1 MINYAIKNLKR
12 NKTIN
17 ILIILQLSIIMI
29 LTTVMVSNITSRYK
43 YYNPIKEQLSKTGVL
58 LHSQHYA
65 DTDQRLFT
73 DINQITDNMKSVK
86 AVYPSYSHFV
96 LVPELNEY
104 CQYYAY
110 PDAFF
115 EKMADEFKDGE
126 WYTDNSNT
134 IYAAVSNNT
143 HGIKTGDIIH
153 FSTETD
159 EYEIVIT
166 GVLKEG
172 AKVLGFDKNLYNA
185 ECNFNDLYETIYED
199 NYLKLYNE
207 TIDKTEK
214 QHYKEL
220 MDLGDP
226 YDARYNF
233 PSLFMSETEMRKM
246 NIDKYFY
253 GNMFI
258 EFDENIS
265 EKEFNENMEWI
276 KSFKNMTS
284 VIKLK
289 DINSQSLSYIKSQI
303 ASILPLIICMLT
315 LVLITALSI
324 CIISIERML
333 KTYSIFF
340 ICGSSWKNLIKI
352 NIFESLFICL
362 VSTIIVCAFFVA
374 SGFTGWLSFT
384 VIEFGI
390 FQILAHLMV
399 MALYVLMSILIPVI
413 VMRKRTPKQI
423 LTQRL

>member
-65 DTDQRLFT
+65 DTNQRLFT

-143 HGIKTGDIIH
+143 HGIKTSDIIH
-153 FSTETD
+153 ISTETD

-166 GVLKEG
+166 
-172 AKVLGFDKNLYNA
+172 D
-185 ECNFNDLYETIYED
+185 
-199 NYLKLYNE
+199 
-207 TIDKTEK
+207 
-214 QHYKEL
+214 
-220 MDLGDP
+220 
-226 YDARYNF
+226 
-233 PSLFMSETEMRKM
+233 RK
-246 NIDKYFY
+246 
-253 GNMFI
+253 
-258 EFDENIS
+258 
-265 EKEFNENMEWI
+265 
-276 KSFKNMTS
+276 S
-284 VIKLK
+284 V
-289 DINSQSLSYIKSQI
+289 
-303 ASILPLIICMLT
+303 
-315 LVLITALSI
+315 V
-324 CIISIERML
+324 
-333 KTYSIFF
+333 
-340 ICGSSWKNLIKI
+340 
-352 NIFESLFICL
+352 
-362 VSTIIVCAFFVA
+362 
-374 SGFTGWLSFT
+374 
-384 VIEFGI
+384 
-390 FQILAHLMV
+390 
-399 MALYVLMSILIPVI
+399 
-413 VMRKRTPKQI
+413 
-423 LTQRL
+423 